1 MTSGYIALIRKDA
14 ESDYGVEF
22 PDFPGCVTAG
32 KTLDNAR
39 RMAAEALALH
49 VEGMVEDG
57 EDLPAPS
64 PLDAVM
70 ASRASRGAIA
80 VLVDVDE
87 PETRAVR
94 VNITLPARVLDQ
106 IDAQAKRENTTRSGF
121 LVAAARA
128 RINSGTSSGP
138 SRRKKSA

>member
-1 MTSGYIALIRKDA
+1 MATGDIALIRKDA
-14 ESDYGVEF
+14 QSDYGVEF

-32 KTLDNAR
+32 KSLDEAR

-49 VEGMVEDG
+49 VEGMSEDG

-64 PLDAVM
+64 ALDAVM
-70 ASRASRGAIA
+70 ATRASRGAVA
-80 VLVDVDE
+80 VLVDVAA

-94 VNITLPARVLDQ
+94 VNITLPARMLDQ
-106 IDAQAKRENTTRSGF
+106 IDAQAKREKTTRSGF

-128 RINSGTSSGP
+128 RINTAPAGKST
-138 SRRKKSA
+138 RRKVSA